1 MDNFYTILGKRI
13 KNERKLLKLT
23 QEELSEKCGI
33 SPEYLRL
40 IESRK
45 RRVSLPKLRVLAE
58 IFNVSPSDLLIGLV

>member
-40 IESRK
+40 IESGK